1 MVIMNCPIC
10 QSGTVRRSKRRT
22 IAERTIMTALLVRPF
37 RCVDCGRRFFRL
49 SLHKNVRPKPAENS
63 TELTNGKT
71 PDLLG
76 GEASRL
82 NLHLG

>member
-1 MVIMNCPIC
+1 MNCPIC
-10 QSGTVRRSKRRT
+10 QSGSVRRSKRRT
-22 IAERTIMTALLVRPF
+22 IAERTIMAALLVRPF

-49 SLHKNVRPKPAENS
+49 SLHKNVRPKPVESFAE
-63 TELTNGKT
+63 LAGGKT

-82 NLHLG
+82 NLDLS

>member
-1 MVIMNCPIC
+1 MNCPIC
-10 QSGTVRRSKRRT
+10 QSGSVRRSKRRT

-37 RCVDCGRRFFRL
+37 RCFDCGRRFFRL

-63 TELTNGKT
+63 TDLTGGKT

-76 GEASRL
+76 REASGL
-82 NLHLG
+82 NLHLS